1 MDALG
6 EHLNRAVEQLLGRAS
21 GPLHFRLLIQ
31 PIVATLLAIR
41 AGRRDAREG
50 KPAFFWTLLT
60 HPEARRSLVQ
70 SGWRDIGKLFVVAL
84 VLDTIYQAIVLHG
97 FYVLQALIVA
107 ITVAVIPYTLLRG
120 LVTRLARRAGTTR
133 G

>member
-1 MDALG
+1 MDAIG

-41 AGRRDAREG
+41 AGRKDAREG

-60 HPEARRSLVQ
+60 QPEARRSLLQ
-70 SGWRDIGKLFVVAL
+70 SGWKDVGKLFLVAL
-84 VLDTIYQAIVLHG
+84 VLDTIYQIIALHG

-107 ITVAVIPYTLLRG
+107 IVVAVIPYTLLRG
-120 LVTRLARRAGTTR
+120 LATRLARGAHKNPG
-133 G
+133 